1 MLVIGELI
9 NGMYKQVGE
18 AIATKNEQAIQQLAK
33 EQIKAGANVL
43 DVNTGP
49 AAEDQVEAMRW
60 LVETIQRVV
69 DVPLSLDSTKP
80 KVIEEGLKLVSK
92 KAIINSTTAE
102 EEKLET
108 ILSLAKQYNAQVIGL
123 TMDKKGIP
131 RDRVQRSELALK
143 IVTACMEKGIDLS
156 DLYIDPV
163 VLPVNVAQA
172 QQREIL
178 ETIREFSFLTDPPPK
193 TVVGL
198 SNVSQGAKNRS
209 LINRT
214 FLIMAVNNGLSAAI
228 LDPKDLELMEAL
240 ITAELILN
248 RHIYCDSY
256 LEAYA
261 RR

>member
-1 MLVIGELI
+1 MFVIGELI

-18 AIATKNEQAIQQLAK
+18 AIKTQDEQVIQQLAK
-33 EQIKAGANVL
+33 EQVACGANAL

-49 AAEDQVEAMRW
+49 AAEDPVRTMKW

-69 DVPLSLDSTKP
+69 DVPLVLDSTKHQ
-80 KVIEEGLKLVSK
+80 VIEEGLKIATQ
-92 KAIINSTTAE
+92 KAVINSTTADDD
-102 EEKLET
+102 KLET

-131 RDRVQRSELALK
+131 RDRVERSELALK
-143 IVTACMEKGIDLS
+143 IVSACMEKGIDLS

-172 QQREIL
+172 QQIEIL
-178 ETIREFSFLTDPPPK
+178 EAIRDFNLLSDPPPQI
-193 TVVGL
+193 VVGL
-198 SNVSQGAKNRS
+198 SNVSQGAKNRN

-214 FLIMAVNNGLSAAI
+214 FLVMAVNNGLSAAI
-228 LDPKDLELMEAL
+228 LDPLDKEMMQAL

-256 LEAYA
+256 LEACA
-261 RR
+261 K

>member
-9 NGMYKQVGE
+9 NGMYKQVAE
-18 AIATKNEQAIQQLAK
+18 AIKTQDEQIIQQLAK
-33 EQIKAGANVL
+33 EQVEAGANAL

-49 AAEDQVEAMRW
+49 STEDPLGAMRW

-69 DVPLSLDSTKP
+69 DVPLALDSTKP
-80 KVIEEGLKLVSK
+80 KVIEEGLKIVTQR
-92 KAIINSTTAE
+92 AIINSTTAE
-102 EEKLET
+102 EEKLDT
-108 ILSLAKQYNAQVIGL
+108 ILSLALTYNAQIIGL
-123 TMDKKGIP
+123 TMDKRGIP

-143 IVTACMEKGIDLS
+143 IVSTCMEKGIDLS

-172 QQREIL
+172 QQIEIL
-178 ETIREFSFLTDPPPK
+178 EAIREFSLLSDPPPK

-198 SNVSQGAKNRS
+198 SNVSQGAKDRN

-214 FLIMAVNNGLSAAI
+214 FLIMAINNGLSAAI
-228 LDPKDLELMEAL
+228 LDPLDKELMKAL

-256 LEAYA
+256 LEAYV
-261 RR
+261 RK